1 MALTLLCPLFD
12 DVEAFF
18 KNTAIFLQGHVT
30 LITLRLIAFRVD
42 VVMPDAVPR
51 YCSLR
56 GLPGQ
61 KDLGKIKLL
70 KTSKEI
76 MKRPS

>member
-1 MALTLLCPLFD
+1 MALTLLCPVFD
-12 DVEAFF
+12 NVEAFF
-18 KNTAIFLQGHVT
+18 QNAAISLQGHVT

-51 YCSLR
+51 YRILR

-61 KDLGKIKLL
+61 KDLGRIKLFR
-70 KTSKEI
+70 TP
-76 MKRPS
+76 KR